1 MDSNTTIHFD
11 ISEVNDEVVKSTLR
25 DVLESLEERG
35 YNPINQIV
43 GYIISG
49 DLGYISSYKEARTTF
64 STSEEFL
71 RRIYRLKRRGQLI
84 RATMLADL
92 KASRKTV
99 NLYTF
104 IANVFDEVYLS
115 ENHSK
120 VILIQNARWQ
130 VSICTS
136 QNQTRGNRVESG
148 IITTDPAVFI
158 QLRERYA
165 HIINTNAIQL
175 DGLFNGTT

>member
-1 MDSNTTIHFD
+1 MIL
-11 ISEVNDEVVKSTLR
+11 SETGPAE
-25 DVLESLEERG
+25 
-35 YNPINQIV
+35 I
-43 GYIISG
+43 
-49 DLGYISSYKEARTTF
+49 YISTF